1 MEKETIITSAYAV
14 VHPWTMVV
22 EGLGGILGVNWGIFW
37 NELGRMRDFGVNWG
51 KKRFF
56 GVLWRDF

>member
-1 MEKETIITSAYAV
+1 MEKETIIASAYAV

-37 NELGRMRDFGVNWG
+37 NELKRMRDFGVNWR
-51 KKRFF
+51 K
-56 GVLWRDF
+56 